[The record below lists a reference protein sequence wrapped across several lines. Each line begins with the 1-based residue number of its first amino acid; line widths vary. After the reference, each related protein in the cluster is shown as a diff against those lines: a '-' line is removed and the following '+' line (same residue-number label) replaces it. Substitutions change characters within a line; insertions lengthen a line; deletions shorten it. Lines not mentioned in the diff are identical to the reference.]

1 MDPNQILG
9 IAADTFNS
17 LDPKS
22 KEALTYPSARTLG
35 NAADGLI
42 SLVFYPLLK
51 AQIFT
56 HEKLKQYRKEVSE
69 KISHIPENNRDTSK
83 FGLVLKAIEESRYQL
98 NEDDIRK
105 LYVNLIAST
114 VDNRK
119 NNVVNPR
126 LATVVSQFGGTEADL
141 LNEIH
146 LSKNRS
152 LQTAEIWAFSDNHA
166 YNYKASQRFTFAHGK
181 PTLKYHSSIDVLKSL
196 GVINATNKRKL
207 EGNYYK
213 QIYNLMNNNIKSSKY
228 YLNINNSL
236 NENEHLEFMP
246 SYITLTDF
254 GVNLC
259 RCIFE

>member
-1 MDPNQILG
+1 MDPNQLEVWKEFLPQSTIEYLLNPTAKKVGQSLDG
-9 IAADTFNS
+9 IATV
-17 LDPKS
+17 LCW
-22 KEALTYPSARTLG
+22 
-35 NAADGLI
+35 
-42 SLVFYPLLK
+42 PLLK
-51 AQIFT
+51 LRIIQKAKLEQFAKEIQEKNNQIP
-56 HEKLKQYRKEVSE
+56 LK
-69 KISHIPENNRDTSK
+69 NRDSSK
-83 FGLVLKAIEESRYQL
+83 IGLAIKAIEEARYQL
-98 NEDDIRK
+98 DEDDIRK

>member
-69 KISHIPENNRDTSK
+69 KISHIPENNRDISK

-105 LYVNLIAST
+105 MYVNLISST

-119 NNVVNPR
+119 NNFVNPR
-126 LATVVSQFGGTEADL
+126 IASVVAQFGIKEAEL
-141 LNEIH
+141 LKMLFH
-146 LSKNRS
+146 SKNHTI
-152 LQTAEIWAFSDNHA
+152 LNCELYA
-166 YNYKASQRFTFAHGK
+166 YDSSGDFKNS
-181 PTLKYHSSIDVLKSL
+181 PTVLYYDGVFFKDYGPSIDILKSL
-196 GVINATNKRKL
+196 GVIDFPYKRKL
-207 EGNYYK
+207 VGQENNYFLIQNYLKTLAPLYK
-213 QIYNLMNNNIKSSKY
+213 LSDSD
-228 YLNINNSL
+228 
-236 NENEHLEFMP
+236 HDEFRDG
-246 SYITLTDF
+246 YIEYTNF
-254 GVNLC
+254 GEQLAH
-259 RCIFE
+259 CIFE